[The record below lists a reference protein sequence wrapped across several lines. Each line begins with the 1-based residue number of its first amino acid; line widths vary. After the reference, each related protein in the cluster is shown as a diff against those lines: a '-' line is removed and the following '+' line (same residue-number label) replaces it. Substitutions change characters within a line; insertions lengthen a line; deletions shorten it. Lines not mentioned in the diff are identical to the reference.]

1 MADNCGSVVEFAAQ
15 TGRLD
20 FVSLI
25 LASIG
30 IILVFGGLFS
40 FVNFRSLAKKQAVE
54 VATKVAEDVA
64 TKVAEVVAAKFA
76 EEKATKVAEEEAE
89 RAVNE
94 YLQKELPELVNQYME
109 FTVMEPFSNDDADE
123 IASAQDKQTD
133 D

>member
-40 FVNFRSLAKKQAVE
+40 FVNFRSLAKKQAEE
-54 VATKVAEDVA
+54 VATKVAE
-64 TKVAEVVAAKFA
+64 
-76 EEKATKVAEEEAE
+76 EKAEQAA
-89 RAVNE
+89 NE
-94 YLQKELPELVNQYME
+94 YLQRELLKLVNQYME
-109 FTVMEPFSNDDADE
+109 FTRIEPFSNDDADE

>member
-30 IILVFGGLFS
+30 IILAFGGLIS
-40 FVNFRSLAKKQAVE
+40 YVNFRSLAKKQAVE

-64 TKVAEVVAAKFA
+64 AKFA
-76 EEKATKVAEEEAE
+76 EEKATKDAEEKAE

-94 YLQKELPELVNQYME
+94 YLQEELPELVNQYME
-109 FTVMEPFSNDDADE
+109 FMEPFSNDDADE
-123 IASAQDKQTD
+123 IAGAQDKQTD